1 MPPKCRVLSE
11 TRGVMERADTD
22 EIVARLRREDRP
34 IRFFRS
40 IDMLAAPDRSAIA
53 KTVYAM
59 PEPGS
64 RRQDP
69 GFQLERAYAASSG
82 AEVKMGPPLW
92 SRMPTGLGQYGAAIP
107 LAAPAGPGRC
117 WLEVRFRVRTG
128 TVVFAF
134 REQGKDMFLHQ
145 SMEVSSSEDV
155 RDLYLD
161 VPTCAGAEELVLRG
175 YDAVEPTEVEIYELG
190 LWVGQRR

>member
-59 PEPGS
+59 LLADL
-64 RRQDP
+64 R
-69 GFQLERAYAASSG
+69 LE
-82 AEVKMGPPLW
+82 
-92 SRMPTGLGQYGAAIP
+92 
-107 LAAPAGPGRC
+107 
-117 WLEVRFRVRTG
+117 
-128 TVVFAF
+128 
-134 REQGKDMFLHQ
+134 
-145 SMEVSSSEDV
+145 SE
-155 RDLYLD
+155 R
-161 VPTCAGAEELVLRG
+161 
-175 YDAVEPTEVEIYELG
+175 
-190 LWVGQRR
+190 QRRSPTHAKGGR